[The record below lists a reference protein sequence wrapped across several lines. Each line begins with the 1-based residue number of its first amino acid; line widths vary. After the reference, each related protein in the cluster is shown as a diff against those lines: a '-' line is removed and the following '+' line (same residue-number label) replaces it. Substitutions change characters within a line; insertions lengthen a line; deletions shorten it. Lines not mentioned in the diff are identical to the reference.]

1 MFTDAMEESIAP
13 RKAAALS
20 CSWSSEKDA
29 RFGLRVLPPG
39 IGLVE
44 LRKMP
49 TFVERSFL
57 LFAVAMS
64 PSRAPTV
71 QFPAGVRM
79 KMCEKG
85 HSSGELRLKVSVR
98 QLCLGPKRCNFQ
110 LHPMYRFLMLFA
122 SV

>member
-1 MFTDAMEESIAP
+1 MEPCEVFTDAMDESMAP
-13 RKAAALS
+13 RMRALS
-20 CSWSSEKDA
+20 FNWSSEKDA
-29 RFGLRVLPPG
+29 RFGLRVLDVG

-71 QFPAGVRM
+71 
-79 KMCEKG
+79 
-85 HSSGELRLKVSVR
+85 
-98 QLCLGPKRCNFQ
+98 
-110 LHPMYRFLMLFA
+110 
-122 SV
+122 